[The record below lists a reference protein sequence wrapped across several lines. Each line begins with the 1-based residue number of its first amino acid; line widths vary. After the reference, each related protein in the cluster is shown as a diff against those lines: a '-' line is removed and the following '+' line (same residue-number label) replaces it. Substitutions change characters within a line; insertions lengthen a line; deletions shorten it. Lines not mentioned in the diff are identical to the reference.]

1 MNENHVINKPRVLAS
16 TSPSYCWFLPGL
28 VAAVVVLSLFA
39 SRDLQALTPVNQSN
53 GTAQK
58 TSPATQTPYRIL
70 VVGSEEDYPP
80 FATGITDV
88 TAGGFTVDLWKAVAA
103 EAGLKYTIRVRP
115 FRQIL
120 QEFKDGKIDVLINLA
135 ISEERR
141 QFADLTVPHVIVNG
155 AIFVR
160 KGETAIHSED
170 DFAGKSVIVING
182 DLGHDYAVSKGWKKQ
197 LNLVDTAAEGLRML
211 ASGKHDA
218 MLLSKLTGMQTLQS
232 QGLTNIE
239 ALKTKAGFSQKF
251 AFAVHKGQA
260 DLLASINE
268 GMAISKA
275 DGTYNTLYEKWFGI
289 YEVKE
294 VGLRDLLK
302 YIIPMALVFIIIGG
316 YLFYLRQRENRVSEA
331 KLRTLFT
338 AINQSPASVVITD
351 LDARIQYVNPKFTE
365 VTGYTASEAI
375 GQNPRILKSGQT
387 AQDVYLQLW
396 EKLCNGQPW
405 HGELINK
412 RKNGEVY
419 WEDVHIAPVKS
430 LAGDVSHY
438 VAVKTDITERR
449 LAALELERYSNHLEE
464 LVSTRTD
471 ELAQAKDAA
480 EAANRAKSDFLANM
494 SHEIRTPMNAIIG
507 MSYLVLKTEL
517 TTHQRDYIR
526 KVQGSSRHLLG
537 IINDILD
544 FSKIEAGKL
553 TIENADF
560 ELEKVLDNL
569 ADLIGDKASA
579 KGLELV
585 VDIDRDVPSYLR
597 GDALRLGQIM
607 INYSNNAVKFTEHG
621 EINIAISLKEQSEH
635 EVLLHCAVR
644 DTGIGLTP
652 EQTGRLF
659 QSFSQADS
667 STTRKFGGTGLGL
680 VIAKK
685 LAELM
690 GGEVGVDSVAG
701 KGSTFWFTARL
712 GRGDAQRQ
720 QRALAADLQGKR
732 VLVVDD
738 NARARLVLSDMLSNM
753 SFKVEQAESG
763 EAAIIAVEQAE
774 AEGMPYDIIFLD
786 WLMPGMDGIETAK
799 LLRQRHTG
807 RIPFMIMVTAYGR
820 EDVIKGAEEAG
831 IEEVLIKPISA
842 SMLFEGVVRLLGGAV
857 EGQHTMGDEL
867 SDSFAQLA
875 TIKGARILLVEDNDL
890 NQEVALELLRDA
902 GFVVDLA
909 EDGQRA
915 LNKLAATDYDIVLM
929 DMLMP
934 VMDGVTATRTLRLDP
949 RWQGL
954 PVVAMTANAMED
966 DRLRCLAAGMNDHI
980 AKPIEPEDLWKAL
993 LKWVKPRYSTS
1004 ATESKNKTVDELAFL
1019 PEIEGLDSFNALR
1032 RVLGKKPLYESMLRK
1047 FITGQKSVVAE
1058 IAGALQEN
1066 AWEDAERLAHTLKGV
1081 AGNIGATT
1089 VASIATQ
1096 LESALKERQ
1105 THLQIEVYLKLLAPP
1120 LDHLIGQLEQHLPDS

>member
-1 MNENHVINKPRVLAS
+1 MKFTPLKLNFALKL
-16 TSPSYCWFLPGL
+16 TSF
-28 VAAVVVLSLFA
+28 
-39 SRDLQALTPVNQSN
+39 
-53 GTAQK
+53 
-58 TSPATQTPYRIL
+58 I
-70 VVGSEEDYPP
+70 
-80 FATGITDV
+80 
-88 TAGGFTVDLWKAVAA
+88 
-103 EAGLKYTIRVRP
+103 
-115 FRQIL
+115 
-120 QEFKDGKIDVLINLA
+120 LA
-135 ISEERR
+135 ISVLPLLLYEVATYTSIR
-141 QFADLTVPHVIVNG
+141 FAITHEAVKNSTQLLSNQRDYLNLQM
-155 AIFVR
+155 
-160 KGETAIHSED
+160 EQ
-170 DFAGKSVIVING
+170 ING
-182 DLGHDYAVSKGWKKQ
+182 
-197 LNLVDTAAEGLRML
+197 L
-211 ASGKHDA
+211 A
-218 MLLSKLTGMQTLQS
+218 
-232 QGLTNIE
+232 TN
-239 ALKTKAGFSQKF
+239 
-251 AFAVHKGQA
+251 
-260 DLLASINE
+260 LASIEEINNVLAMSE
-268 GMAISKA
+268 GNRRAQSNYDLLSTKA
-275 DGTYNTLYEKWFGI
+275 RIGYVLSGYSSLRGLVSIDLFNLNGAQYHVGDTLD
-289 YEVKE
+289 V
-294 VGLRDLLK
+294 VNVRANLRDEFLQSSSLSQSR
-302 YIIPMALVFIIIGG
+302 LVWQGV
-316 YLFYLRQRENRVSEA
+316 EDNVNTSSSNR
-331 KLRTLFT
+331 K
-338 AINQSPASVVITD
+338 VI
-351 LDARIQYVNPKFTE
+351 
-365 VTGYTASEAI
+365 
-375 GQNPRILKSGQT
+375 
-387 AQDVYLQLW
+387 
-396 EKLCNGQPW
+396 
-405 HGELINK
+405 
-412 RKNGEVY
+412 
-419 WEDVHIAPVKS
+419 
-430 LAGDVSHY
+430 
-438 VAVKTDITERR
+438 VAVKSINRMGSEQGDRIGMLLINFSTDYLHQYFSKINLGSDAYLMITDAKNRLIYHPKKPLIGQTIENSLSTLLKGENGSLQLQLDGRDVLLSYIEIPAKKWYLISVVPSDTLLAPMKNIEKVGIGILIFNLILISLFVRAYFQKVVSPIRAISEGFRRYRANQLEEKWR
-449 LAALELERYSNHLEE
+449 LAKQNTLSEINELVNLFNSFLETMEVNRQSALELERYSNHLEE

-471 ELAQAKDAA
+471 ELAQAKEAA

-712 GRGDAQRQ
+712 GRGDGQRQ

-738 NARARLVLSDMLSNM
+738 NANARLVLSDMLSNM

-831 IEEVLIKPISA
+831 IEEVLIKPVSA

-857 EGQHTMGDEL
+857 EGSRSVGDEP

-909 EDGQRA
+909 EDGRRA
-915 LNKLAATDYDIVLM
+915 LDKLAAADFDIVLM

-949 RWQGL
+949 RWQSL
-954 PVVAMTANAMED
+954 PVVAMTANAMEE
-966 DRLRCLAAGMNDHI
+966 DRLRCLDAGMNDHI

-993 LKWVKPRYSTS
+993 LKWVKPRHSTS
-1004 ATESKNKTVDELAFL
+1004 IMEPKNKMVDELAFL

-1032 RVLGKKPLYESMLRK
+1032 RVLGKKTLYESMLRK

-1081 AGNIGATT
+1081 AGNIGATA
-1089 VASIATQ
+1089 VVSIATQ

-1120 LDHLIGQLEQHLPDS
+1120 LDHLIGQLEQHLSDS

>member
-1 MNENHVINKPRVLAS
+1 
-16 TSPSYCWFLPGL
+16 
-28 VAAVVVLSLFA
+28 
-39 SRDLQALTPVNQSN
+39 
-53 GTAQK
+53 
-58 TSPATQTPYRIL
+58 
-70 VVGSEEDYPP
+70 
-80 FATGITDV
+80 V
-88 TAGGFTVDLWKAVAA
+88 T
-103 EAGLKYTIRVRP
+103 
-115 FRQIL
+115 
-120 QEFKDGKIDVLINLA
+120 NA
-135 ISEERR
+135 I
-141 QFADLTVPHVIVNG
+141 
-155 AIFVR
+155 
-160 KGETAIHSED
+160 
-170 DFAGKSVIVING
+170 
-182 DLGHDYAVSKGWKKQ
+182 
-197 LNLVDTAAEGLRML
+197 
-211 ASGKHDA
+211 
-218 MLLSKLTGMQTLQS
+218 
-232 QGLTNIE
+232 
-239 ALKTKAGFSQKF
+239 
-251 AFAVHKGQA
+251 
-260 DLLASINE
+260 
-268 GMAISKA
+268 
-275 DGTYNTLYEKWFGI
+275 
-289 YEVKE
+289 
-294 VGLRDLLK
+294 
-302 YIIPMALVFIIIGG
+302 
-316 YLFYLRQRENRVSEA
+316 
-331 KLRTLFT
+331 
-338 AINQSPASVVITD
+338 
-351 LDARIQYVNPKFTE
+351 IQ
-365 VTGYTASEAI
+365 
-375 GQNPRILKSGQT
+375 
-387 AQDVYLQLW
+387 
-396 EKLCNGQPW
+396 
-405 HGELINK
+405 H
-412 RKNGEVY
+412 
-419 WEDVHIAPVKS
+419 
-430 LAGDVSHY
+430 
-438 VAVKTDITERR
+438 TDITE
-449 LAALELERYSNHLEE
+449 LKQAEAELMMHRNRLEE

-471 ELAQAKDAA
+471 ELAQAKEAA

-517 TTHQRDYIR
+517 TTRQRDYIR
-526 KVQGSSRHLLG
+526 KVHGSSRHLLG

-585 VDIDRDVPSYLR
+585 VNVDRDVPSHLR
-597 GDALRLGQIM
+597 GDSLRLGQIL
-607 INYSNNAVKFTEHG
+607 INYSNNAVKFTEKG
-621 EINIAISLKEQSEH
+621 EINISISLKEQNEH

-652 EQTGRLF
+652 EQMGHLF
-659 QSFSQADS
+659 QSFSQADT

-690 GGEVGVDSVAG
+690 GGEVGVNSEAG

-712 GRGDAQRQ
+712 GRGDGQRQ

-738 NARARLVLSDMLSNM
+738 NASARIMLSDMLSNM
-753 SFKVEQAESG
+753 SFKVDQAESG

-786 WLMPGMDGIETAK
+786 WLMPGMNGIETAK
-799 LLRQRHTG
+799 LLRQSHTG

-842 SMLFEGVVRLLGGAV
+842 SMLFEGVVRILSGAP
-857 EGQHTMGDEL
+857 EGSRSLGDEP
-867 SDSFAQLA
+867 SDSFVQLA

-890 NQEVALELLRDA
+890 NQEVALELLTDA

-915 LNKLAATDYDIVLM
+915 LNKLAAADYDIVLM

-954 PVVAMTANAMED
+954 PVVAMTANAMEE

-980 AKPIEPEDLWKAL
+980 AKPIEPEHLWKAL
-993 LKWVKPRYSTS
+993 LKWVKPRESKS
-1004 ATESKNKTVDELAFL
+1004 ATVMENKTPSDLSFL
-1019 PEIEGLDSFNALR
+1019 SGIDGLDSFNALR
-1032 RVLGKKPLYESMLRK
+1032 RVLGKKTLYESMLRK

-1066 AWEDAERLAHTLKGV
+1066 AWDEAERLAHTLKGV
-1081 AGNIGATT
+1081 AGNIGATA

-1096 LESALKERQ
+1096 LESAIKERQ
-1105 THLQIEVYLKLLAPP
+1105 SRPQIEDHLQRLEAP
-1120 LDHLIGQLEQHLPDS
+1120 LDLLIGQLEQYLPAT